1 MALTDWRDII
11 EVQKA
16 NTPNVIE
23 GKNKVVFAMRKY
35 DKEFKEEA
43 VKLSDEIGVKQAAA
57 QLGIPYYSLAEWRQK
72 RKAFGDHAFVGSG
85 IRRDAPLSENERRL
99 IKENMELRK
108 ANEILKD
115 ALGFFAKDR
124 KR

>member
-1 MALTDWRDII
+1 
-11 EVQKA
+11 
-16 NTPNVIE
+16 
-23 GKNKVVFAMRKY
+23 MRKY

-85 IRRDAPLSENERRL
+85 IRRDAPLSENERL
-99 IKENMELRK
+99 MKEITELQK

>member
-1 MALTDWRDII
+1 
-11 EVQKA
+11 
-16 NTPNVIE
+16 
-23 GKNKVVFAMRKY
+23 MRKY

-43 VKLSDEIGVKQAAA
+43 VKLSNEIGVKQAAA

-99 IKENMELRK
+99 IKEIAELRK

-115 ALGFFAKDR
+115 ALGFFAKGR

>member
-1 MALTDWRDII
+1 MRTPQEETAGKKWRDII
-11 EVQKA
+11 
-16 NTPNVIE
+16 
-23 GKNKVVFAMRKY
+23 
-35 DKEFKEEA
+35 KEFKEEA

-99 IKENMELRK
+99 MKEITEQRK